1 MAKKKLKKS
10 KATKVTKS
18 KKAVLKPLQS
28 TQQNI
33 PIADITN
40 GVIVGKNGKYYK
52 MIEVDPI
59 PFMLKSVSD
68 RNAIWQAFQSVLRVC
83 PDTIHIKSV
92 GLPADLSYQIND
104 ARKNIEAETN
114 PDCKMI
120 GTEYILHL
128 KQAERDRMSHKFYI
142 FVPYR
147 PLKRGTQRDM
157 LVEAK
162 ANLEGIKQT
171 VASYLGRCGNE
182 VIQYHNATEENYEI
196 CKMLYK
202 QYNRSPSDPP
212 FDDRLA
218 EVMKKYKDALHEDN
232 PHVPP
237 LDCIAPKNMSFLD
250 PKYIKI
256 GDVYYSFLYFTSE
269 GFPRYAYAGWL
280 NSFVNSYVGVDVD
293 IFLHREEKGQKRL
306 QMQRAISHAIVSAN
320 ETVQTTAAGENSSR
334 NYNSAQYMLQGINA
348 GYDPYTCAILIT
360 VSGASPYEVFE
371 KIKGLT
377 DEAVA
382 HDMKLYALRFQ
393 CEEAF
398 NATLPCG
405 ELSSSLLGKMK
416 RNMLTDGAATLY
428 PFTTFELINDDG
440 IDIGDANGSPVVPD
454 FFNRTYFDN
463 PNIFICGKTG
473 AGKSA
478 SLMQIAVRARLKH
491 MHVYIIASEKQNEF
505 KRLCANIGGQFITI
519 GAGSRDRINIFD
531 ILVPDRKAI
540 RKNRII
546 NGAAGDE
553 DETKSNQI
561 SARIAWLQS
570 FFKVYLNDDI
580 GHEEEDILNTAIINI
595 YKAKGIDVNNEDSLW
610 ADVWHTKYKEMPIMS
625 DLVEE
630 LGRIP
635 GAKRLQMSINTLAT
649 GAGSY
654 FNGHTNVD
662 INNEF
667 CVFGL
672 EDNTDQFL
680 GPAIYMALE
689 FTWDKI
695 KSDKTQKKMLIID
708 EWWRMAFD
716 ELAAQR
722 SMKIARLSRALG
734 CATIIATQQMNDV
747 MAFENGKYGKA
758 VINNCATKI
767 IMGLEDE
774 EAKSIRKIIDLTETE
789 LSRIKQYSPGSALMI
804 AGTTRI
810 SIRFTPTDTEKL
822 LVFNDDETL
831 KRYYEKQQKEL
842 MKREKNE
849 AGKNVKSAEE
859 VFGSVAPLDV
869 DDLIPTMGDDEFLMK
884 LYNEAKNKKDT
895 EKGDKTNVGKL

>member
-1 MAKKKLKKS
+1 MSKKKKM
-10 KATKVTKS
+10 
-18 KKAVLKPLQS
+18 KKANMKKAKHGVLKPLQS

-33 PIADITN
+33 PITDITS
-40 GVIVGKNGKYYK
+40 GIIVGKNRKYYK

-59 PFMLKSVSD
+59 PFMLKSASD

-83 PDTIHIKSV
+83 PDSIHIKSV
-92 GLPADLSYQIND
+92 GLPADLSYQIQD
-104 ARKNIEAETN
+104 AQKNLSLETN

-120 GTEYILHL
+120 GAEYILHL
-128 KQAERDRMSHKFYI
+128 KQAERSRMSHKFYI
-142 FVPYR
+142 FVSYVP
-147 PLKRGTQRDM
+147 PKRGTQRDM

-162 ANLEGIKQT
+162 AALESEKQT
-171 VASYLGRCGNE
+171 IASYLGRCGNE
-182 VIQYHNATEENYEI
+182 VVQYHNTTEENEAI
-196 CKMLYK
+196 LNMLYK
-202 QYNRSPSDPP
+202 MYNRSSSDQS
-212 FDDRLA
+212 FDDRVA
-218 EVMKKYKDALHEDN
+218 EVTTKYKKALYDDN

-237 LDCIAPKNMSFLD
+237 LDYIAPKNMSYLD
-250 PKYIKI
+250 PKYVKV
-256 GDVYYSFLYFTSE
+256 GDTYYSFLYFTSN
-269 GFPRYAYAGWL
+269 GFPRYAWAGWL
-280 NSFVNSYVGVDVD
+280 NNFINSYVGVDVD
-293 IFLHREEKGQKRL
+293 IYLQRKEKSSTRL
-306 QMQRAISHAIVSAN
+306 SMQRTISRSIVSAN
-320 ETVQTTAAGENSSR
+320 ETVQTTSAGENSTK
-334 NYNSAQYMLQGINA
+334 NYNSAQYILQGINA
-348 GYDPYTCAILIT
+348 GYDPYDCAILIS
-360 VSGASPYEVFE
+360 VSGSSPYEVSQ
-371 KIKGLT
+371 KIKGLM
-377 DEAVA
+377 DEATA
-382 HDMKLYALRFQ
+382 HDMTLYPLRYQ

-398 NATLPCG
+398 NAALPCG
-405 ELSSSLLGKMK
+405 ELSSGLFKKMQ
-416 RNMLTDGAATLY
+416 RNMLTDGAATMY
-428 PFTTFELINDDG
+428 PFTTFELINKDG
-440 IDIGDANGSPVVPD
+440 LAIGDANGSPVVPD

-463 PNIFICGKTG
+463 PNVFICGKSG

-478 SLMQIAVRARLKH
+478 TLMQIAIRARLKH
-491 MHVYIIASEKQNEF
+491 MHVYIIASEKQSEF
-505 KRLCANIGGQFITI
+505 KRLCTNIGGQFVTI
-519 GAGSRDRINIFD
+519 GAGSKDRINIFD
-531 ILVPDRKAI
+531 IMVPDRKAI
-540 RKNRII
+540 QKNRLL
-546 NGAAGDE
+546 NGASGDE
-553 DETKSNQI
+553 DETRSNQI
-561 SARIAWLQS
+561 EARIAWLQS

-580 GHEEEDILNTAIINI
+580 GHEEEDILNTALINV
-595 YKAKGIDVNNEDSLW
+595 YKAKGIDINDESSLW
-610 ADVWHTKYKEMPIMS
+610 ADIWHTEYKEMPIMS

-716 ELAAQR
+716 ELSAQR

-774 EAKSIRKIIDLTETE
+774 EAKSVRKIIDLTETE
-789 LSRIKQYSPGSALMI
+789 LANIKQYSPGSALMI
-804 AGTTRI
+804 AGSTRI

-831 KRYYEKQQKEL
+831 AKYYAKQKKEL
-842 MKREKNE
+842 ARREKNKAKKE
-849 AGKNVKSAEE
+849 VKSADEIF
-859 VFGSVAPLDV
+859 VSTPSYSAN
-869 DDLIPTMGDDEFLMK
+869 DLTSDTEDDDEFLMK
-884 LYNEAKNKKDT
+884 LYNEAKNDHKNT
-895 EKGDKTNVGKL
+895 KGDDTDAG